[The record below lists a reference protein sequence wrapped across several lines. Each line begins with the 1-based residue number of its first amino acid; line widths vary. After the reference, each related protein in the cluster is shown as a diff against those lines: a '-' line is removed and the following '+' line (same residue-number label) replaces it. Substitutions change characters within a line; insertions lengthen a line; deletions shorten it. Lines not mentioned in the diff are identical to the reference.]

1 MYLSF
6 GSTLPHTQIYGTSL
20 CYVTHKIE
28 GACLRFFTQQAVN
41 CRHTLLGI
49 KCIKFILQNLSHE
62 ASTDRFFILYSEYA
76 VLIILDK
83 NADCILNI
91 IYYPSSG

>member
-1 MYLSF
+1 M
-6 GSTLPHTQIYGTSL
+6 
-20 CYVTHKIE
+20 
-28 GACLRFFTQQAVN
+28 N

-49 KCIKFILQNLSHE
+49 KCIKFILQNLSHD
-62 ASTDRFFILYSEYA
+62 ASTDRIFILYGEYA

-91 IYYPSSG
+91 IYYPISG